1 MQDLIVIK
9 FGGSLITEK
18 TSRLPKAKL
27 EAIEKIADIVTH
39 RPLAASYKPESI
51 I

>member
-1 MQDLIVIK
+1 MEEMNQLFNQRTVLIGNALNQVQ
-9 FGGSLITEK
+9 LV
-18 TSRLPKAKL
+18 
-27 EAIEKIADIVTH
+27 IEKIADIVTH